1 MLNKIILINLFF
13 FLLAIFSNFTE
24 NFDLR
29 STFGVPSD
37 SIKFIKSPW
46 TIFTYMF
53 LHEKLVHFTLNMIF
67 LFVSSKIFLK
77 YLNNKELLNN
87 YIMGGLFGAIFFI
100 LLNINLNF
108 DLDNISLIGSSASIL
123 SILTTSV
130 IFTPNYSFK
139 FFEESNFS
147 IKIKYIAVI
156 IIFYSIF
163 IPIISKNYG
172 GLLAHVG
179 GIFYGLIF
187 VFLYKKNISKKS
199 NKNELKRKYED
210 DYDYNTR
217 KKIEEIKL
225 NKILEKISSSG
236 YKSLTKKEK
245 DTLKKI
251 SNS

>member
-1 MLNKIILINLFF
+1 
-13 FLLAIFSNFTE
+13 
-24 NFDLR
+24 
-29 STFGVPSD
+29 
-37 SIKFIKSPW
+37 
-46 TIFTYMF
+46 MF
-53 LHEKLVHFTLNMIF
+53 LHEKFVHFTLNMFF
-67 LFVSSKIFLK
+67 LFISGKVFLK

-87 YIMGGLFGAIFFI
+87 YIIGGLFGAIFFI

-108 DLDNISLIGSSASIL
+108 DLNNISLIGSSASIL
-123 SILTTSV
+123 SIITTSV

-139 FFEESNFS
+139 IFEESNFS
-147 IKIKYIAVI
+147 IKIKYIAI
-156 IIFYSIF
+156 IIILYSIC

-172 GLLAHVG
+172 GLAAHVG

-187 VFLYKKNISKKS
+187 VFLYKKNILKK
-199 NKNELKRKYED
+199 NITNGLKKKYED

>member
-24 NFDLR
+24 NIDLR
-29 STFGVPSD
+29 SIFGVSSE

-53 LHEKLVHFTLNMIF
+53 LHEKLVHFALNMFF

-100 LLNINLNF
+100 LPNINF

-139 FFEESNFS
+139 IFEESNFS

-172 GLLAHVG
+172 GLLAHFG

-187 VFLYKKNISKKS
+187 VFLHKKNISKKS
-199 NKNELKRKYED
+199 NANELKRKYED

>member
-1 MLNKIILINLFF
+1 M
-13 FLLAIFSNFTE
+13 IFSSFSE
-24 NFDLR
+24 SVDLR
-29 STFGVPSD
+29 SIFGVSSD
-37 SIKFIKSPW
+37 SIKLIKKPW

-53 LHEKLVHFTLNMIF
+53 LHEKLVHFSLNMIF
-67 LFVSSKIFLK
+67 LFISGKIFLK

-87 YIMGGLFGAIFFI
+87 YIIGGLFGAIFFI
-100 LLNINLNF
+100 LLNINF
-108 DLDNISLIGSSASIL
+108 DLNNISLI
-123 SILTTSV
+123 TTSV

-139 FFEESNFS
+139 IFEESNFS

-163 IPIISKNYG
+163 VPLISENYG
-172 GLLAHVG
+172 GFLAHVG

-187 VFLYKKNISKKS
+187 VFFYKKNILKK
-199 NKNELKRKYED
+199 NITNVLKKKYED

-245 DTLKKI
+245 DILKKI

>member
-13 FLLAIFSNFTE
+13 FLLVIFSSFSE
-24 NFDLR
+24 SVDLR
-29 STFGVPSD
+29 SIFGVSSD
-37 SIKFIKSPW
+37 SIKLIKKPW

-53 LHEKLVHFTLNMIF
+53 LHEKLFHFSLNMIF
-67 LFVSSKIFLK
+67 LFISGKIFLK

-87 YIMGGLFGAIFFI
+87 YIIGGLFGAIFFI
-100 LLNINLNF
+100 LLNINF
-108 DLDNISLIGSSASIL
+108 DLNNISLIGSSASIL
-123 SILTTSV
+123 SIITTSV

-139 FFEESNFS
+139 IFEESNFS
-147 IKIKYIAVI
+147 IKIKYIAVV

-163 IPIISKNYG
+163 VPLISENYG
-172 GLLAHVG
+172 GFLAHVG
-179 GIFYGLIF
+179 GIFYSLIF
-187 VFLYKKNISKKS
+187 VFLYKKNILKK
-199 NKNELKRKYED
+199 NITNGLKKKYED

-245 DTLKKI
+245 DILKKI

>member
-13 FLLAIFSNFTE
+13 FLLAIFSSLTE
-24 NFDLR
+24 SIDLR
-29 STFGVPSD
+29 SIFGVSSD
-37 SIKFIKSPW
+37 SIKFIKRPW
-46 TIFTYMF
+46 TIITYMF
-53 LHEKLVHFTLNMIF
+53 LHEKLVHFALNMIF
-67 LFVSSKIFLK
+67 LFVSGKIFLK

-100 LLNINLNF
+100 LLNINF
-108 DLDNISLIGSSASIL
+108 DLNNISLIGSSASIL
-123 SILTTSV
+123 SIITSSV

-139 FFEESNFS
+139 IFEESNFS
-147 IKIKYIAVI
+147 VKIKYIAI
-156 IIFYSIF
+156 IIILYSIF
-163 IPIISKNYG
+163 VPLISENYG
-172 GLLAHVG
+172 GFLAHVG

-187 VFLYKKNISKKS
+187 ILYKKNILKK
-199 NKNELKRKYED
+199 NNTNQLKRKYED